1 MSKASGE
8 LKKNGEACPGRDEGL
23 SHLAVTIVSILT
35 CRAFLMVARIADR
48 FSIVGLPEAES
59 IRWRLLLG
67 L

>member
-1 MSKASGE
+1 M
-8 LKKNGEACPGRDEGL
+8 
-23 SHLAVTIVSILT
+23 AVTVVSILT
-35 CRAFLMVARIADR
+35 CRVFIMVARIVDR